1 MGSASVKEKLES
13 EMMMLKLERV
23 DIIQER
29 EERLKDLEKMTGEQI
44 VRKPI
49 PDYLVRDNPDAGAM
63 AGPAKKRRNED
74 EEDEEEEERPKKGKK
89 QPAKKGRKE
98 ESESAS
104 EEESG
109 SGSEEP
115 SDEEEGSEESG
126 SGSEED

>member
-74 EEDEEEEERPKKGKK
+74 EEDEEEERPKKGKK